1 MKCFWICIPE
11 RLRRRLDFSLPSL
24 FVLRQVLSAALTV
37 TRNESPSSLLHIA
50 PSSTYLPWTNTIS
63 VRLRGWGGIWR
74 AFFFFSFFF
83 LTSPLKI
90 AADGSPV
97 ITIMQIAAR
106 PWTQYFKPPF
116 PSGMKCRSLVKLPL
130 KKHTCVFWSSKLWTN
145 CLKNVKLL
153 SFSRH
158 LKVKPL
164 FLETTLTTIARV
176 SSEHYQHVV
185 I

>member
-1 MKCFWICIPE
+1 MKCFRICIPE
-11 RLRRRLDFSLPSL
+11 SLRRRLDFSLPSL

-63 VRLRGWGGIWR
+63 VRLRGWGRSGGLL
-74 AFFFFSFFF
+74 FLFF

-97 ITIMQIAAR
+97 IAIMQIAAR

-116 PSGMKCRSLVKLPL
+116 PSGMKCRSFVKPPL
-130 KKHTCVFWSSKLWTN
+130 KKHTCVFWSWKLWTN

-164 FLETTLTTIARV
+164 FLETTVTTIECPM
-176 SSEHYQHVV
+176 S
-185 I
+185 IIN